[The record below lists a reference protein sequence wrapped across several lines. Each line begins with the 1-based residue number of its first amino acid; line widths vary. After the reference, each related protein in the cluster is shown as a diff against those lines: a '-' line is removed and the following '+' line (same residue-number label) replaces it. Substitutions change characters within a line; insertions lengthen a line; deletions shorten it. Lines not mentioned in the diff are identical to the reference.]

1 MEKGVI
7 KMLNKQVK
15 SQKNFNTE
23 SEIRKEVSKW
33 RLNDLEAYL
42 KKHKNDSFLKTSV
55 SERRTKITAETYAR
69 KVSMVAK
76 K

>member
-42 KKHKNDSFLKTSV
+42 KKHKNDSFLKTYV
-55 SERRTKITAETYAR
+55 SERRKKITAETYAR
-69 KVSMVAK
+69 KV
-76 K
+76 